1 MRLESIWLASARRPA
16 PERGTPVRT
25 FRKLTRYAVAAAAL
39 GLAVSACSSNP
50 NSSSSGSSNG
60 NGGCKSAS
68 QASNVAAPPGY
79 TVCLFVGATTAANHP
94 DDVRVAGGNVWI
106 AWQNSSAKD
115 GSTTKPSTISEYTA
129 GGKLLKSWTV
139 IGHAD
144 GMRMDP
150 STGQMW
156 VTTDEDANPR
166 LDLISPSSSAP
177 AAIKLPKTA
186 WGGGL
191 DDITFFNGSA
201 FISASNPTL
210 NSAGKNTAPALVKV
224 SVTGTT
230 ATFTP
235 VLMGDAKA
243 TTLNPPV
250 SPVTLNLTDADSQTT
265 DPQGDLV
272 LMSQADDALLFIHNP
287 GTASQTV
294 KLLTVGTSVDDTIW
308 PTSSNGCLLVADNNS
323 GVFSVCSTIW
333 VTGAPIT
340 DSPNDATVISF
351 VGTLSMGSGQITP
364 IITGI
369 LNPHGMAFLPR

>member
-1 MRLESIWLASARRPA
+1 M
-16 PERGTPVRT
+16 RT
-25 FRKLTRYAVAAAAL
+25 FSKLTRYAAAAAVV
-39 GLAVSACSSNP
+39 GLAVSACSS
-50 NSSSSGSSNG
+50 SSSSSPSNSGSGSG
-60 NGGCKSAS
+60 NGCKSTS

-94 DDVRVAGGNVWI
+94 DDVRIVGDKVWI

-115 GSTTKPSTISEYTA
+115 GSTTKPSTVSEYTT
-129 GGKLLKSWTV
+129 GGKLLKSWSV

-144 GMRMDP
+144 GMRMDS

-166 LDLISPSSSAP
+166 LYLISPSSSTP
-177 AAIKLPKTA
+177 TQIKLPKTS

-224 SVTGTT
+224 TVSGTT

-235 VLMGDAKA
+235 ALMGDAKA

-294 KLLTVGTSVDDTIW
+294 KLLSVGTSVDDTIW

-323 GVFSVCSTIW
+323 GVFSVCSSIW

-340 DSPNDATVISF
+340 DSPNDASVISF